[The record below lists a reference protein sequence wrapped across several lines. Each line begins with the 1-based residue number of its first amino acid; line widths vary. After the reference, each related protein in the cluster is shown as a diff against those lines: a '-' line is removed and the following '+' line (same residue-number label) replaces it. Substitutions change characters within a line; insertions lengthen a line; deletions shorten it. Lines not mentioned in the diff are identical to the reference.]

1 MLGTLPVDASSPI
14 QKMTTADGT
23 CILLRPLNAGDGP
36 GLHSLFGSMSP
47 QSVYQRFLTP
57 LRRLEPG
64 AVERLLAVD
73 HRTSD
78 AIAAC
83 LADDPA
89 RIVGVARFHL
99 SGPGEA
105 EMAVAVGDPWQQRG
119 IGRALMHALAEL
131 ARTEGVKRFVSP
143 VDPGNTGMLR
153 LARSLAPAMIAKY
166 HDGLLWISVD
176 A

>member
-1 MLGTLPVDASSPI
+1 
-14 QKMTTADGT
+14 MTAADGT
-23 CILLRPLNAGDGP
+23 RIRLRPLDAGDGP
-36 GLHSLFGSMSP
+36 GLEALFSSLSP

-57 LRRLEPG
+57 LTRLEPT
-64 AVERLLAVD
+64 AVARLLAVD

-78 AIAAC
+78 AVAAC

-99 SGPGEA
+99 RGPGEA
-105 EMAVAVGDPWQQRG
+105 EMAVAVGDAWQRCG
-119 IGRALMHALAEL
+119 IGRALMHALADL
-131 ARTEGVKRFVSP
+131 ARTEGVKRFISP

-153 LARSLAPAMIAKY
+153 LARSLAPAMVAKY